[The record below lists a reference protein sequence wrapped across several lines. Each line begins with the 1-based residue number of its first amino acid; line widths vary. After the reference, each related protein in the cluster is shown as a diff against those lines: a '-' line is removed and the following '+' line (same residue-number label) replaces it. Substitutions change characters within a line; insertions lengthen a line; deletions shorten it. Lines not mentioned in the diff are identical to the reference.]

1 MAVCRARAVS
11 SHVARARTLLPLR
24 LHARPVKHKRGPST
38 PLLREPRIPAG
49 VPAFIRGLA
58 AFVVDRPAWAT
69 QAVPGGAAADGCRR
83 SAGSRQRRANGSGG
97 PQGGHSAC
105 SAGGR
110 PPTAHKGLAHSCSRA
125 PHSAQPAPQ
134 PHPSGPRRS
143 LAPPAPPRRQRLRA
157 PSAWAPPRAPLMVSA
172 MAAKARPSCLDR
184 RCAYTALAPCCSS
197 LS

>member
-1 MAVCRARAVS
+1 MCRARAVLARD
-11 SHVARARTLLPLR
+11 VARARTLLPLR
-24 LHARPVKHKRGPST
+24 LHAHLPSLPFGPPGRRTGKAPVKHRRGPST

-49 VPAFIRGLA
+49 VPAFVRGLA

-69 QAVPGGAAADGCRR
+69 QVVPGGAAADGCRR

-97 PQGGHSAC
+97 PQGGHNAC

-110 PPTAHKGLAHSCSRA
+110 PPAAHKGLTRSCSRA

-134 PHPSGPRRS
+134 PHPSGPHRS
-143 LAPPAPPRRQRLRA
+143 LAPPAPPRRQPLRA

-172 MAAKARPSCLDR
+172 MAAKARP
-184 RCAYTALAPCCSS
+184 
-197 LS
+197 